1 VWVRGNDGV
10 RLGVGKRL
18 SQINN
23 GWVPILDNG
32 WVVEGLLVG
41 KLTLLGDHVPPFMS
55 HFFPNSLPHFFPPL
69 SL

>member
-23 GWVPILDNG
+23 GG
-32 WVVEGLLVG
+32 FEGGSQYLIMVG
-41 KLTLLGDHVPPFMS
+41 VWRVF
-55 HFFPNSLPHFFPPL
+55 
-69 SL
+69 